1 MSNSIAANDIIQNID
16 DLLAEYPVDECINI
30 LQEVVKQID
39 VRIKDLVNIHN
50 KSEKNQM
57 KTLTVGELIEKLK
70 KMPKSANV
78 FMLTD
83 RTESN
88 WDEENAKFIRVHG
101 VEYVEKETVYPND
114 GYTDKIET
122 NVLLQIEE
130 DEI

>member
-1 MSNSIAANDIIQNID
+1 
-16 DLLAEYPVDECINI
+16 
-30 LQEVVKQID
+30 
-39 VRIKDLVNIHN
+39 
-50 KSEKNQM
+50 M
-57 KTLTVGELIEKLK
+57 KTLTVEEVIEKLK

-83 RTESN
+83 RTISN

-101 VEYVEKETVYPND
+101 IEYVEKEIVYPND
-114 GYTDKIET
+114 GFTDMIET